1 MRLVSSPSDPV
12 DAVLRRARQRR
23 HLPPPPVRQMLRQQ
37 LGLSQREVAELLD
50 VTRVSVSRWET
61 GERTPRGELLLRY
74 LELLGRLARELE

>member
-1 MRLVSSPSDPV
+1 
-12 DAVLRRARQRR
+12 
-23 HLPPPPVRQMLRQQ
+23 MLRQQ